1 MDIHYG
7 GSASPAR
14 AVSEA
19 VSRLL
24 VGCYPCVSVS
34 RLQSADVSLD
44 LTGTGAPPVP
54 TSLTKRSWE
63 GLAVFLY
70 RVTDKTLAGLL
81 PVLQERLLTFLVI
94 AGEQPQTHSPQT
106 PSAASGR
113 RWKQ

>member
-1 MDIHYG
+1 M
-7 GSASPAR
+7 
-14 AVSEA
+14 
-19 VSRLL
+19 
-24 VGCYPCVSVS
+24 
-34 RLQSADVSLD
+34 
-44 LTGTGAPPVP
+44 
-54 TSLTKRSWE
+54 
-63 GLAVFLY
+63 FLY